1 MVFKEML
8 LQAYARSGGHL
19 QKKQAKELVE
29 QPSKGDILMKIYDFF
44 VEMGWV
50 NPPPAIE
57 SSKNGGGM
65 TNENGLVENR
75 NGSRNGNVDSG
86 VI

>member
-19 QKKQAKELVE
+19 QRKQAKDLVE

-50 NPPPAIE
+50 NPPPVIE
-57 SSKNGGGM
+57 SSKNGRM
-65 TNENGLVENR
+65 TTENGLVENG
-75 NGSRNGNVDSG
+75 NGSRNGNVVSG
-86 VI
+86 II